1 MNVLLPQ
8 EFLYQLKQANPIE
21 TVMGAYVQLEKAG
34 ARLKCRCPFHSEK
47 TPSCLVYA
55 GTQDPHFYCFG
66 CHAGGDVITFL
77 MKIEGLTYMEAVERL
92 AQNAG
97 LPIPQQE
104 DDHGENRRRTRLLE
118 LNRCAAQFYYKQL
131 CGEDKRGLQYLANRK
146 ITPQVIKKFGLG
158 YANGS
163 WNNLQK
169 AMHAEGF
176 TDEELLGANLC
187 SRFRKNDGVY
197 DRFRNRVIFPIFDLK
212 GSIIAFGGR
221 TIELDGEPKYL
232 NSADTPVFKKGR
244 NLFAMQFA
252 KKTQS
257 KRLILAEGYMDVIS
271 IHQAGFENVVAS
283 LGTALTP
290 EQCRLMRQYCEE
302 VVIAYDSD
310 TAGRSATAKAVNLL
324 RAVGI
329 QPRILHMQDAKDP
342 DEYIKKFG
350 AGRFRLLLEEAD
362 DAVKYA
368 LEHCKDGIDVTAVDG
383 KITMM
388 QKAVSVLA
396 DVEND
401 MQREIYLSELAKQQ
415 EIDPVVLKEQVA
427 SELRIRRSRERK
439 QTWRATVNQ
448 PLMRDPVNPTAV
460 GNRKYEKAEELILCY
475 LFRHPDAMEEI
486 VKQIKPG
493 QFVTELYARA
503 YAVYLEEMPK
513 LSAFT
518 FSAFS
523 GSFTADEMGAL
534 TGIAAR
540 YEEIDISLAS
550 VYDAIDL
557 LLAHHDGVPADNG
570 NGISDDDFRALFDRK
585 RKQKG

>member
-1 MNVLLPQ
+1 MSNLLPQ

-21 TVMGAYVQLEKAG
+21 NVMSAYVQLTKAG
-34 ARLKCRCPFHSEK
+34 ALLKCRCPFHSEK
-47 TPSCLVYA
+47 TPSCVVYA

-97 LPIPQQE
+97 LPMPQQE
-104 DDHGENRRRTRLLE
+104 DDHGESRRRNRLLE
-118 LNRCAAQFYYKQL
+118 LNRSAAQFYYKQL
-131 CGEDKRGLQYLANRK
+131 CGEDKRGLQYLAKRK
-146 ITPQVIKKFGLG
+146 ITPQIIKKFGLG

-163 WNNLQK
+163 WDALQK

-176 TDEELLGANLC
+176 TDEELLDANLC
-187 SRFRKNDGVY
+187 SRSQKNGGVY

-221 TIELDGEPKYL
+221 TIEPDSEPKYL
-232 NSADTPVFKKGR
+232 NSSDTAVFKKGR

-252 KKTQS
+252 KKSQS

-329 QPRILHMQDAKDP
+329 QPRILHMKDAKDP

-350 AGRFRLLLEEAD
+350 AGQFRLLLEEAD

-396 DVEND
+396 DVENT
-401 MQREIYLSELAKQQ
+401 MQREIYLSELARQQ
-415 EIDPVVLKEQVA
+415 EIDPAVLKEQVA
-427 SELRIRRSRERK
+427 RELRIRRGREKK
-439 QTWRATVNQ
+439 QAWRAAVNQ

-460 GNRKYEKAEELILCY
+460 GKRKSAKAEELILCY

-486 VKQIKPG
+486 ARQITPE

-503 YAVYLEEMPK
+503 YAVYLQEMPA
-513 LSAFT
+513 LSTFT
-518 FSAFS
+518 FSMFS
-523 GSFTADEMGAL
+523 ECFSADEMGAL
-534 TGIAAR
+534 TGISAR

-550 VYDAIDL
+550 VYDAIDVL
-557 LLAHHDGVPADNG
+557 LTHHEDTISGD
-570 NGISDDDFRALFDRK
+570 GISDDDFRALFERK

>member
-1 MNVLLPQ
+1 MSNLLPQ

-21 TVMGAYVQLEKAG
+21 NVMSAYVQLEKAG
-34 ARLKCRCPFHSEK
+34 GLLKCRCPFHSEK
-47 TPSCLVYA
+47 TPSCMVYA

-97 LPIPQQE
+97 LPLPQQE
-104 DDHGENRRRTRLLE
+104 DDHGESRRRNRLLE
-118 LNRCAAQFYYKQL
+118 LNRSAAQFYYRQL
-131 CGEDKRGLQYLANRK
+131 CGEDKRGLQYLAKRK
-146 ITPQVIKKFGLG
+146 MTPQIIKKFGLG
-158 YANGS
+158 YANGN
-163 WNNLQK
+163 WDALQK

-176 TDEELLGANLC
+176 TDAELLDANLC
-187 SRFRKNDGVY
+187 SRSQKNGGVY

-221 TIELDGEPKYL
+221 TIEPDGEPKYL
-232 NSADTPVFKKGR
+232 NSSDTAVFKKGR

-252 KKTQS
+252 KKSQS

-310 TAGRSATAKAVNLL
+310 TAGRSATTKAVNLL

-329 QPRILHMQDAKDP
+329 QPRILHMKDAKDP
-342 DEYIKKFG
+342 DEYIRKFG
-350 AGRFRLLLEEAD
+350 AGQFRLLLEEAD

-396 DVEND
+396 DVENT
-401 MQREIYLSELAKQQ
+401 MQREIYLSDLARQQ
-415 EIDPVVLKEQVA
+415 EIDPAVLKEQVA
-427 SELRIRRSRERK
+427 RELRIRRGREKK
-439 QTWRATVNQ
+439 QAWRAAVNQ
-448 PLMRDPVNPTAV
+448 PQMRDPVNPTAV
-460 GNRKYEKAEELILCY
+460 GNRKSAKAEELILCY

-486 VKQIKPG
+486 AKQIAPE

-503 YAVYLEEMPK
+503 YAVYLQEMPA

-518 FSAFS
+518 FSIFS
-523 GSFTADEMGAL
+523 GSFSANEMGAL
-534 TGIAAR
+534 TGISAR

-550 VYDAIDL
+550 VYDAIDVL
-557 LLAHHDGVPADNG
+557 LSHHEDAPSGD
-570 NGISDDDFRALFDRK
+570 GISDDDFRALFERK

>member
-1 MNVLLPQ
+1 M
-8 EFLYQLKQANPIE
+8 QL
-21 TVMGAYVQLEKAG
+21 TKAG
-34 ARLKCRCPFHSEK
+34 ALLKCRCPFHSEK
-47 TPSCLVYA
+47 TPSCVVYA

-97 LPIPQQE
+97 LPMPQQE
-104 DDHGENRRRTRLLE
+104 DDHGESRRRNRLLE
-118 LNRCAAQFYYKQL
+118 LNRSAAQFYYKQL
-131 CGEDKRGLQYLANRK
+131 CGEDKRGLQYLAKRK
-146 ITPQVIKKFGLG
+146 ITPQIIKKFGLG

-163 WNNLQK
+163 WDALQK

-176 TDEELLGANLC
+176 TDEELLDANLC
-187 SRFRKNDGVY
+187 SRSQKNGGVY

-221 TIELDGEPKYL
+221 TIEPDSEPKYL
-232 NSADTPVFKKGR
+232 NSSDTAVFKKGR

-252 KKTQS
+252 KKSQS

-329 QPRILHMQDAKDP
+329 QPRILHMKDAKDP

-350 AGRFRLLLEEAD
+350 AGQFRLLLEEAD

-396 DVEND
+396 DVENT
-401 MQREIYLSELAKQQ
+401 MQREIYLSELARQQ
-415 EIDPVVLKEQVA
+415 EIDPAVLKEQVA
-427 SELRIRRSRERK
+427 RELRIRRGREKK
-439 QTWRATVNQ
+439 QAWRAAVNQ

-460 GNRKYEKAEELILCY
+460 GKRKSAKAEELILCY

-486 VKQIKPG
+486 ARQITPE

-503 YAVYLEEMPK
+503 YAVYLQEMPA
-513 LSAFT
+513 LSTFT
-518 FSAFS
+518 FSMFS
-523 GSFTADEMGAL
+523 ECFSADEMGAL
-534 TGIAAR
+534 TGISAR

-550 VYDAIDL
+550 VYDAIDVL
-557 LLAHHDGVPADNG
+557 LTHHEDTISGD
-570 NGISDDDFRALFDRK
+570 GISDDDFRALFERK

>member
-21 TVMGAYVQLEKAG
+21 TVMSAYVQLVRAG
-34 ARLKCRCPFHSEK
+34 SLLKCCCPFHSEK
-47 TPSCLVYA
+47 TPSCMVYA

-77 MKIEGLTYMEAVERL
+77 MKIEGLPYMEAVERL

-97 LPIPQQE
+97 LPMPQQA
-104 DDHGENRRRTRLLE
+104 DDHGESRRRSRLLE
-118 LNRCAAQFYYKQL
+118 LNRSAAQFYYKQL
-131 CGEDKRGLQYLANRK
+131 CGEDKRGLQYLAERK
-146 ITPQVIKKFGLG
+146 ITPQIIKKFGLG
-158 YANGS
+158 YADGR
-163 WNNLQK
+163 WDGLRK
-169 AMHAEGF
+169 AMVAEGF
-176 TDEELLGANLC
+176 TDEELIDANLC

-197 DRFRNRVIFPIFDLK
+197 DRFRNRVIFPIFDLR
-212 GSIIAFGGR
+212 GSVIAFGGR
-221 TIELDGEPKYL
+221 TIEAEGEPKYL
-232 NSADTPVFKKGR
+232 NSSDTPVFKKGR

-252 KKTQS
+252 KKSQS
-257 KRLILAEGYMDVIS
+257 KRMILAEGYMDVIS

-290 EQCRLMRQYCEE
+290 EQCRLMRQYCQE

-329 QPRILHMQDAKDP
+329 QPRILHMKDAKDP

-350 AGRFRLLLEEAD
+350 AGQFRLLLEEAD

-401 MQREIYLSELAKQQ
+401 MQREIYLSDLAKQQ
-415 EIDPVVLKEQVA
+415 EIDPAVLKEQVA
-427 SELRIRRSRERK
+427 REIRMRRGREKK
-439 QTWRATVNQ
+439 QAWRAAVNQ

-460 GNRKYEKAEELILCY
+460 GKRKSAKAEELILCY

-486 VKQIKPG
+486 AQQITPQ
-493 QFVTELYARA
+493 QFVTELHSRA
-503 YAVYLEEMPK
+503 YGVYLREMPK

-518 FSAFS
+518 FSIFS
-523 GSFTADEMGAL
+523 EDFTPDEMGVL
-534 TGIAAR
+534 TGISAR
-540 YEEIDISLAS
+540 YEEIDISPAS
-550 VYDAIDL
+550 VYDAIDVL
-557 LLAHHDGVPADNG
+557 RDQNDTPQESADTL
-570 NGISDDDFRALFDRK
+570 SDADFRAIFDRK